1 MKIHTKPDAIP
12 YCCKK
17 PTVVPLNFRAQLKVD
32 IEADV
37 EKGILERVLAGE
49 PDTWCS
55 RMVNHEK
62 KNGKARRTVDLSYLS
77 KRGLAE
83 SHHTPSATIIA
94 KRIPGNKFKSTL
106 DCVVGYHGIELEEED
121 RHKTTFAME
130 WGKFRYKRAPKVT
143 YHRVTATA
151 DTLIPSWRTAHQP
164 HPTGNLRRS
173 STTSLCTLTPWRGLS
188 RGYAAFSPS
197 VTRTVWCSTPRI
209 SDLPGGRWSS
219 PGS

>member
-17 PTVVPLNFRAQLKVD
+17 PTVVPLNFRAQVKAD

-55 RMVNHEK
+55 RMVNQEK

-77 KRGLAE
+77 KRGLAD
-83 SHHTPSATIIA
+83 SHHTPSAAIIA
-94 KRIPGNKFKSTL
+94 KRISGNKFKSTL

-143 YHRVTATA
+143 YHRVTATS
-151 DTLIPSWRTAHQP
+151 DTLIPSRRTPINHILQ
-164 HPTGNLRRS
+164 G
-173 STTSLCTLTPWRGLS
+173 
-188 RGYAAFSPS
+188 
-197 VTRTVWCSTPRI
+197 I
-209 SDLPGGRWSS
+209 
-219 PGS
+219 